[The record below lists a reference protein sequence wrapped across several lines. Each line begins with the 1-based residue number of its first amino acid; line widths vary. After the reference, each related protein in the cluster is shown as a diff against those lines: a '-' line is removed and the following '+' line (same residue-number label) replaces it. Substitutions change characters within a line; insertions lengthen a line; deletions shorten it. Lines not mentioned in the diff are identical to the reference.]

1 MGGATALKFFKHRAN
16 ISSRSSLFTSG
27 IGKNALYGCREG
39 WQPLEDNSVSKVLKN
54 MKSPLSCQSC
64 SIPNPC
70 EMLADVYK
78 QLINM
83 IIGMFVDQGSRLFAG
98 STIEGVDKQVEEACR
113 CLNLSDDV
121 LRNVMAALKQGMN
134 QGVQKGT
141 PMGVGLK
148 MIPSYVRA
156 IPNGTET
163 GDYLALDLG
172 GTNFR
177 VLLIRLRGKEAEMV
191 AKIYEIPSSIQR
203 GTGDALFDHIANCI
217 ALFCEEQFGKNHKK
231 KLPLGFTFS
240 FPCKQD
246 GLTRAKLIHW
256 TKGFSA
262 SGCEGHDV
270 VHLLRKAVKRRGDIE
285 IDVVALLNDTVG
297 TLMACAF
304 KENSC
309 QIGVIVGTGTNACYM
324 EKLENVPK
332 LKGQWETD
340 GDPPMMIINMEW
352 GAFGDDGAIN
362 FVMTEYDKMVDGN
375 SINPTK
381 QLFEKMI
388 SGMYMGELARCVMEK
403 MAKKGVL
410 FQGDAEGI
418 SKRDSFTTKHVS
430 EVETELEE
438 GGKEKGFPRTRE
450 ILREIGVKNISNEDC
465 LNVAYITQS
474 VSTRAAHL
482 TAAAIAQVLN
492 HIKKDFVVTV
502 GVDGSV
508 YRFHPSFKKLLEKK
522 ITALVDSGIKF
533 QLMLSKD
540 GSGIGAAV
548 VAAVATRIAHEKKSA
563 SKSRSDKS

>member
-1 MGGATALKFFKHRAN
+1 M
-16 ISSRSSLFTSG
+16 SSTG
-27 IGKNALYGCREG
+27 Y
-39 WQPLEDNSVSKVLKN
+39 
-54 MKSPLSCQSC
+54 
-64 SIPNPC
+64 
-70 EMLADVYK
+70 
-78 QLINM
+78 
-83 IIGMFVDQGSRLFAG
+83 QGSRLFAG

-362 FVMTEYDKMVDGN
+362 FVMTEYDKTVDGN

-403 MAKKGVL
+403 MARKGVLFQGDAEGISKRDSFTTKHVSEVETFEKMISGMYMGELARCVMEKMARKGVL

-465 LNVAYITQS
+465 LNVA
-474 VSTRAAHL
+474 AAHL

>member
-1 MGGATALKFFKHRAN
+1 
-16 ISSRSSLFTSG
+16 
-27 IGKNALYGCREG
+27 
-39 WQPLEDNSVSKVLKN
+39 
-54 MKSPLSCQSC
+54 
-64 SIPNPC
+64 
-70 EMLADVYK
+70 MLADVYK

-217 ALFCEEQFGKNHKK
+217 AMFCEEQFGKGHKK

-362 FVMTEYDKMVDGN
+362 FVMTEYDKTVDGN

-403 MAKKGVL
+403 MARKGVL

-418 SKRDSFTTKHVS
+418 SKRDGFTTKHVS
-430 EVETELEE
+430 EVETWVVCGIDLHLELALVFMHSVPYCGVIACSVFSELEE

-474 VSTRAAHL
+474 VSTRAAYL

-508 YRFHPSFKKLLEKK
+508 YRFHPSFKKLLEQK